1 MEPQDTMDSLPSP
14 PADQFL
20 QEPLWLQ
27 ELAES
32 PYQVL
37 GTSRH
42 FFSSS
47 VFIIFINKSRSKHPE
62 TPVLSNF
69 LFRLWL

>member
-32 PYQVL
+32 PYQVQ
-37 GTSRH
+37 GTSRQ
-42 FFSSS
+42 FFPS
-47 VFIIFINKSRSKHPE
+47 VFSIFIIKS
-62 TPVLSNF
+62 
-69 LFRLWL
+69 